1 MANSKTSELAAKRWA
16 KALMELALED
26 EGISKED
33 ILDDLREVSS
43 CIRESEELS
52 NVISN
57 PSVSTEEKQIVI
69 CKLFENEVMPIVYNF
84 LFVLNLRKRFGIIDE
99 IADAFEKELEDYN
112 NILKVEITS
121 AIDIDE
127 HKKNDIKQKISEKLH
142 KDIRVDWEVDS
153 DIIAGLVFNINDT
166 VIDNSV
172 KHKLDE
178 LSKKIIR

>member
-1 MANSKTSELAAKRWA
+1 
-16 KALMELALED
+16 
-26 EGISKED
+26 
-33 ILDDLREVSS
+33 
-43 CIRESEELS
+43 
-52 NVISN
+52 
-57 PSVSTEEKQIVI
+57 
-69 CKLFENEVMPIVYNF
+69 MPIVYNF

-121 AIDIDE
+121 AIEIDE
-127 HKKNDIKQKISEKLH
+127 NKKNDIKQKKKEKLH
-142 KDIRVDWEVDS
+142 KDVRVDWEVDS

-172 KHKLDE
+172 KHKLEE